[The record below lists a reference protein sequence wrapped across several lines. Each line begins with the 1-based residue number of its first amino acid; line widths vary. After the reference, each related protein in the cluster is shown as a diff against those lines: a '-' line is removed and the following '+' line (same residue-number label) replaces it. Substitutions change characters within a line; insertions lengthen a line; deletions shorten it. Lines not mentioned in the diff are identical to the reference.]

1 MKKYDTFDDYKLDH
15 KVISFLEFNS
25 YVIVLFDYM
34 DFPKTEQAKNLRCYN
49 KNMELKWIAEHPTNA
64 INDCYT
70 QIRINKNSL
79 EANNFAGYFCKI
91 DLETG
96 MLMNSEFTK

>member
-34 DFPKTEQAKNLRCYN
+34 DFPKTEQAKND
-49 KNMELKWIAEHPTNA
+49 NA
-64 INDCYT
+64 TLFSVNLFLHFLH
-70 QIRINKNSL
+70 R
-79 EANNFAGYFCKI
+79 FGV
-91 DLETG
+91 
-96 MLMNSEFTK
+96 